1 MACEREL
8 RVGRAQTSIAAE
20 VTEASDSDLGVPN
33 DERLF
38 GTVRLH
44 NGGHNTA
51 PGLVKVSSKT
61 QH

>member
-1 MACEREL
+1 LL
-8 RVGRAQTSIAAE
+8 RKWQRLQTH
-20 VTEASDSDLGVPN
+20 LGVPN

-61 QH
+61 QHQAAIFPASA